1 MFESIATN
9 LSWPIC
15 ALSSGLQINKTSNV
29 AIEDFKHYRI
39 IGVTNRGG
47 GIAVKR
53 TVIGNELTM
62 RHYQRVSANQ
72 LMWCKVDTKNG
83 AFGVTREEHVG
94 CLASL
99 NMCLADVDLNV
110 FDPQFLQYFFQLPT
124 VIDGITAASL
134 GTTNRQY
141 LKPQEVLDK
150 VCLRVPL
157 ISEQRRIVA
166 RIEELAAKINEAGG
180 LRQKAAAE
188 AETVVANEI
197 KTRFDRGRVSGW
209 RDGMLGDYVVDDCYG
224 TSEKTNDDD
233 SGTPVIRMGDIQNG
247 LLDLRDLKYLHVAD
261 KDRTK
266 LVLKRGDILVNRTN
280 SAELVG
286 KCAVF
291 NVEGDYAFASYLI
304 RLRLDTE
311 KADPRLVVSYINSP
325 AGRAYMFSERKQ
337 MTGQANV
344 NATKLKA
351 LPIAL
356 PPPAEQCRI
365 VKELDALQVQVF
377 ALKKL
382 QAETAMEIDALL
394 PSILDKTFKGKLL

>member
-1 MFESIATN
+1 MSN
-9 LSWPIC
+9 WPRV
-15 ALSSGLQINKTSNV
+15 ALAQVLEAVERPEVPV
-29 AIEDFKHYRI
+29 AGCTYRQ
-39 IGVTNRGG
+39 IGVKLWG
-47 GIAVKR
+47 V
-53 TVIGNELTM
+53 
-62 RHYQRVSANQ
+62 
-72 LMWCKVDTKNG
+72 G
-83 AFGVTREEHVG
+83 AYERE
-94 CLASL
+94 A
-99 NMCLADVDLNV
+99 
-110 FDPQFLQYFFQLPT
+110 
-124 VIDGITAASL
+124 IDGGATQYKTLSRVEANDIIVNKIWARNGSVAVVPENLAGSFVSTEFPTFAPIQEKLEPQWFHWITKLRFFWDKCDAKSR
-134 GTTNRQY
+134 GTSGKNRIRPDRF
-141 LKPQEVLDK
+141 LEIEI
-150 VCLRVPL
+150 PL
-157 ISEQRRIVA
+157 PPPSEQRRIVA
-166 RIEELAAKINEAGG
+166 RIEELAAKINEARG
-180 LRQKAAAE
+180 LRQTAAAE

-197 KTRFDRGRVSGW
+197 KTRFDRGRDSGW

-233 SGTPVIRMGDIQNG
+233 SGTPVIRMGNIQNG
-247 LLDLRDLKYLHVAD
+247 RLDLRDLKYLHVAD
-261 KDRTK
+261 KDRAK

-311 KADPRLVVSYINSP
+311 KADPRLVASYINSP

-344 NATKLKA
+344 NAPKLKA

-365 VKELDALQVQVF
+365 VKELDALQVQVD

-382 QAETAMEIDALL
+382 QAETATEIDALL
-394 PSILDKTFKGKLL
+394 PSILDKAFKGEL